1 MMIQKTSQFQF
12 VKTFISKKKYVK
24 KQAHFKRKK
33 RNWIEL

>member
-12 VKTFISKKKYVK
+12 VKIFISKKYVK

>member
-12 VKTFISKKKYVK
+12 VKIIHLKKIRK